1 MWQGHGRGYRTILA
15 SLSLHVKIAGEICI
29 FNVKIA
35 DQKFGKGEGMKRDR
49 MGRTREDTGEDTGTL
64 SGWRGIAG
72 RVSRF
77 WGGKRIKYA
86 VFLFCLLV
94 FREHLPSPDISQRKA
109 LVLACISPRVKL
121 RTSGRPRIPVFLE
134 RFYFLFLS
142 FFPPVLIHKKNA
154 TFFFKIPTE
163 KSIDF
168 LPLIV

>member
-77 WGGKRIKYA
+77 FGEENGLNMPF
-86 VFLFCLLV
+86 FLFCLLV

-142 FFPPVLIHKKNA
+142 FFPPVFIHKKKA
-154 TFFFKIPTE
+154 SPFAEI
-163 KSIDF
+163 
-168 LPLIV
+168 